1 MERENSALKVY
12 MSAYSEQKEIKKS
25 SEGTEFHTLRYSRR
39 SFADIRRETMR
50 KASMAR

>member
-1 MERENSALKVY
+1 MEREKSALKIY
-12 MSAYSEQKEIKKS
+12 MSVDSEQKEIKKS
-25 SEGTEFHTLRYSRR
+25 EETEFHTLRYSRR